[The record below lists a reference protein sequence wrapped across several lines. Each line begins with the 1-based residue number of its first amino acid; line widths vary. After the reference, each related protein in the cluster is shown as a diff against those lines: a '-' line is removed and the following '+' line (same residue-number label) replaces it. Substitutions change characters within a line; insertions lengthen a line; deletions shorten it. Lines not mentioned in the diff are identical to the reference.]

1 VIHALGGEQ
10 DMRKMGG
17 LRKYIPVTFWTMTA
31 ATLAISGFPGFSGF
45 FSKDEILFRAYVHG
59 PSGWILWL
67 IGLITAFLTAFYMFR
82 LWFLTFFGEYR
93 GGTGHDQHPGREE
106 HHGHAPHESPKVMLI
121 PLVILAIL
129 SVIGG
134 WVGVSKA
141 MGGSNHFEHYLAPI
155 FEHEE
160 AAPESAALA
169 PQVEPST
176 AMELKLSIDAT
187 VAALAGIGLAWLFYY
202 KRRDLPEKVAAS
214 LHGLY
219 VAIENKYFVDEF
231 YGAAIVKPLILGST
245 YLLWKGIDV
254 GVIDRTINDSA
265 DAARDVSRGFRQ
277 MQSGNIRSYAGWVAA
292 GAAAVVVFMIWKGTR

>member
-1 VIHALGGEQ
+1 
-10 DMRKMGG
+10 
-17 LRKYIPVTFWTMTA
+17 
-31 ATLAISGFPGFSGF
+31 
-45 FSKDEILFRAYVHG
+45 
-59 PSGWILWL
+59 
-67 IGLITAFLTAFYMFR
+67 
-82 LWFLTFFGEYR
+82 
-93 GGTGHDQHPGREE
+93 
-106 HHGHAPHESPKVMLI
+106 MLI

-169 PQVEPST
+169 PQVEPSS

-187 VAALAGIGLAWLFYY
+187 LAALAGIGLAWFFYY
-202 KRRDLPEKVAAS
+202 KRRDLPEKLAAK
-214 LHGLY
+214 LHGVY
-219 VAIENKYFVDEF
+219 VLLENKYFVDEF

-254 GVIDRTINDSA
+254 GVIDRTVNDSA

>member
-1 VIHALGGEQ
+1 
-10 DMRKMGG
+10 
-17 LRKYIPVTFWTMTA
+17 
-31 ATLAISGFPGFSGF
+31 
-45 FSKDEILFRAYVHG
+45 
-59 PSGWILWL
+59 
-67 IGLITAFLTAFYMFR
+67 
-82 LWFLTFFGEYR
+82 
-93 GGTGHDQHPGREE
+93 
-106 HHGHAPHESPKVMLI
+106 MLL

-141 MGGSNHFEHYLAPI
+141 WGGSNHFEHYLAPI
-155 FEHEE
+155 FEHEA
-160 AAPESAALA
+160 AAPESAAVSPDIELTSA
-169 PQVEPST
+169 Q
-176 AMELKLSIDAT
+176 ELKLSLDVT
-187 VAALAGIGLAWLFYY
+187 VAALAGIGLAWFFYY
-202 KRRDLPEKVAAS
+202 KRRDLPEKLAAR

-219 VAIENKYFVDEF
+219 VLIENKYFVDEF